1 MGQGTFTKEVIAIFT
16 FTITIDDRKSKE
28 EKLAQLYDKY
38 YKLTYVLV
46 SQKVANPEII
56 SDVLQDIWLKIWSTI
71 DKIKEGSEKS
81 WIVTLSC
88 NIAINES
95 IKDCRRREHFIMTT
109 DEEYSS
115 ESTCDDPADI
125 VASNE
130 TVEFIYKEMKNMDEI
145 YYHTLMMNLNFQCT
159 PKEIA
164 DLSNT
169 SLKTV
174 YTRLSRG
181 KAMLKE
187 KLIRNKEVASWT
199 GKEKETTK

>member
-81 WIVTLSC
+81 
-88 NIAINES
+88 
-95 IKDCRRREHFIMTT
+95 
-109 DEEYSS
+109 
-115 ESTCDDPADI
+115 
-125 VASNE
+125 
-130 TVEFIYKEMKNMDEI
+130 
-145 YYHTLMMNLNFQCT
+145 
-159 PKEIA
+159 
-164 DLSNT
+164 
-169 SLKTV
+169 
-174 YTRLSRG
+174 
-181 KAMLKE
+181 
-187 KLIRNKEVASWT
+187 
-199 GKEKETTK
+199 